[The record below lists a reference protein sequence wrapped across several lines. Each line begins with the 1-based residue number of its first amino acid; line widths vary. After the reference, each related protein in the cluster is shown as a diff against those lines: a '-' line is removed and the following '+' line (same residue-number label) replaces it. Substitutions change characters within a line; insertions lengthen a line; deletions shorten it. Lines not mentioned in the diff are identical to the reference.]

1 MPAAPHEIPT
11 AADIMTVV
19 RAGVALLALSTA
31 LACGLGSAPAPAPSP
46 APSGGWVELVM
57 ADGEVPADPI
67 SLGDGEH
74 ARPPQCHVEV
84 DLGGRTVLSEP
95 IQPSGDQP
103 PYSVASTFRFT
114 APAGEHSTTVTYA
127 GCRTFGDQL
136 DSREASLR
144 IPVRA
149 GQVTSL
155 RFDGST
161 LEARTPFPVE

>member
-1 MPAAPHEIPT
+1 
-11 AADIMTVV
+11 
-19 RAGVALLALSTA
+19 
-31 LACGLGSAPAPAPSP
+31 
-46 APSGGWVELVM
+46 VEFVM

-67 SLGDGEH
+67 SLGEGER
-74 ARPPQCHVEV
+74 ARPPLCHVEV

-95 IQPSGDQP
+95 LRPSGDAP

-136 DSREASLR
+136 DSREARLR

-149 GQVTSL
+149 GQVTLL

-161 LEARTPFPVE
+161 LEARTPFPIE